1 MDTTTRQFPSLQNV
15 RRDWEIFLEALYS
28 ILDFGADESS
38 PTTYTPDDF
47 DADEGDLLEEFANK
61 STE

>member
-1 MDTTTRQFPSLQNV
+1 MISVKR
-15 RRDWEIFLEALYS
+15 S
-28 ILDFGADESS
+28 ILILDLGADESS

-47 DADEGDLLEEFANK
+47 DEDEGNLLEEFANK